1 MITWRRFNRAE
12 PADRPRRLPMKR
24 RVVITAC
31 SAITPIGYG
40 KTAIVESLQQ
50 GRSGVK
56 PLRDD
61 GLLTGH
67 IHSRV
72 FGTVDYPIAYEFSRT
87 HRKTMGPV
95 AFYACQVAKDTLAAS
110 GLTLEFI
117 TSGRLGVAFGST
129 HGSPTIQRE
138 IYKTFFN
145 NLDEKFS
152 SIGAVDYLRSMVH
165 TTAVNITRMFGIT
178 GRVIASS
185 TACTTS
191 SQAIGFG
198 YEMVKYGMQDAM
210 LCGGADE
217 YDTTTVAVFDN
228 LLACSVAYNDSPEC
242 TPRPFD
248 KKRDGLVVGEGG
260 GAVLLEEYE
269 AARKRGAP
277 ILAEVIGFACNNNG
291 GDLILP
297 NLHGITTTLRLALQD
312 AAVSPADVDY
322 ICAHATA
329 TKMGD
334 IIESQ
339 AIEAVYGRGPLVTAL
354 KSYTGHTMGT
364 CGVIELIMTLY
375 MMAEG
380 FLAPTLNLEE
390 VDPRCGMLRHTPGV
404 IAARTRIAAVQNFA
418 FGGVNTCLLV
428 KNGDEAV

>member
-1 MITWRRFNRAE
+1 MN
-12 PADRPRRLPMKR
+12 R

-40 KTAIVESLQQ
+40 KEAILDSLEQ
-50 GRSGVK
+50 GRSGVL

-61 GLLTGH
+61 GLLTNH

-72 FGTVDYPIAYEFSRT
+72 FGTVAYPIDYQFNRSQ
-87 HRKTMGPV
+87 RKTMGPV
-95 AFYACQVAKDTLAAS
+95 AYYACQVARDVLSAS
-110 GLTLEFI
+110 GLTEEFI

-129 HGSPTIQRE
+129 HGSPTVQRE
-138 IYKTFFN
+138 IYKTFFQ
-145 NLDEKFS
+145 NLDTEFS

-191 SQAIGFG
+191 SQAIGYG
-198 YEMVKYGMQDAM
+198 YEMVKFGMQDAM
-210 LCGGADE
+210 ICGGADE

-228 LLACSVAYNDSPEC
+228 LLACSVAYNDTPAK

-248 KKRDGLVVGEGG
+248 RKRDGLVVGEGG

-269 AARKRGAP
+269 AARRRGAP
-277 ILAEVIGFACNNNG
+277 ILAEIIGFACNNNG

-297 NLHGITTTLRLALQD
+297 NLGGITATLRLALAD
-312 AAVSPADVDY
+312 AAIAPADVGF
-322 ICAHATA
+322 ISAHATA

-339 AIEAVYGRGPLVTAL
+339 AIEAVYGDRPFVSGL

-364 CGVIELIMTLY
+364 CGVIEMILSLY
-375 MMAEG
+375 MMEAG
-380 FLAPTLNLEE
+380 FIAPTLNLDE
-390 VDPRCGMLRHTPGV
+390 VDPRCAALRYTPGV
-404 IAARTRIAAVQNFA
+404 IEAKTQIAAVQNFA
-418 FGGVNTCLLV
+418 FGGVNTCILV
-428 KNGDEAV
+428 KNGREAVE

>member
-1 MITWRRFNRAE
+1 
-12 PADRPRRLPMKR
+12 MKR

-40 KTAIVESLQQ
+40 KQAIVDSLRQ
-50 GRSGVK
+50 GRSGVR

-61 GLLTGH
+61 GLLTSH

-72 FGTVDYPIAYEFSRT
+72 FGTVDYPIAYDFTRSQ
-87 HRKTMGPV
+87 RKTMGPV
-95 AFYACQVAKDTLAAS
+95 AYYACQVAKDVLSAS
-110 GLTLEFI
+110 GLTQEFI

-129 HGSPTIQRE
+129 HGSPTVQRD
-138 IYKTFFN
+138 IYKTFFQ
-145 NLDEKFS
+145 NLEDEFS

-198 YEMVKYGMQDAM
+198 YEMIKFGMQDAM

-228 LLACSVAYNDSPEC
+228 LLACSVNYNA
-242 TPRPFD
+242 TPDKTTRPFD
-248 KKRDGLVVGEGG
+248 RKRDGLVVGEGG

-269 AARKRGAP
+269 AAKKRGAP
-277 ILAEVIGFACNNNG
+277 ILAEVIGFSCNNNG

-297 NLHGITTTLRLALQD
+297 NLHGITSTLRLALAD
-312 AAVSPADVDY
+312 AAITAAEVDY
-322 ICAHATA
+322 ISAHATA

-339 AIEAVYGRGPLVTAL
+339 AIEAVYGDRPFVTGL
-354 KSYTGHTMGT
+354 KSYTGHTMGA
-364 CGVIELIMTLY
+364 CGVIELSMLLY
-375 MMAEG
+375 MMEEG
-380 FLAPTLNLEE
+380 FIAPTLNLEE
-390 VDPRCGMLRHTPGV
+390 VDPRCALLRHTPELLQQEMK
-404 IAARTRIAAVQNFA
+404 TAAVQNFA
-418 FGGVNTCLLV
+418 FGGVNTCLLI
-428 KNGDEAV
+428 KNGR

>member
-1 MITWRRFNRAE
+1 MN
-12 PADRPRRLPMKR
+12 R

-31 SAITPIGYG
+31 SAITPIGYR
-40 KTAIVESLQQ
+40 KEDIIDSLRA
-50 GRSGVK
+50 GRSGVR

-61 GLLTGH
+61 GLLSGH

-72 FGTVDYPIAYEFSRT
+72 FGTVDYPIDYAFKRV

-95 AFYACQVAKDTLAAS
+95 AYYACQVAGDVLAQS
-110 GLTLEFI
+110 GLAEEFI

-129 HGSPTIQRE
+129 HGSPTVQRE
-138 IYKTFFN
+138 IYKTFFGD
-145 NLDEKFS
+145 LDNKFS

-198 YEMVKYGMQDAM
+198 YEMIKFGMQDAM
-210 LCGGADE
+210 ICGGADE

-228 LLACSVAYNDSPEC
+228 LLACSVAYNDTPHR

-248 KKRDGLVVGEGG
+248 AARDGLVVGEGG

-269 AARKRGAP
+269 SAKRRGAP

-297 NLHGITTTLRLALQD
+297 NLDGITATLRLSLED
-312 AAVSPADVDY
+312 AGISADQVDVVS
-322 ICAHATA
+322 AHATA

-334 IIESQ
+334 VIEAQ
-339 AIEAVYGRGPLVTAL
+339 AIAGVYGDGPLVTGL
-354 KSYTGHTMGT
+354 KSYMGHTMGT
-364 CGVIELIMTLY
+364 CGVIELTLLLY
-375 MMAEG
+375 MMEQG
-380 FLAPTLNLEE
+380 FVAPTLNLEQI
-390 VDPRCGMLRHTPGV
+390 DPRCDMIRHALTV
-404 IAARTRIAAVQNFA
+404 IEQPIGIGAVQNFA
-418 FGGVNTCLLV
+418 FGGVNTSLIV
-428 KNGDEAV
+428 RHADKDAT

>member
-1 MITWRRFNRAE
+1 M
-12 PADRPRRLPMKR
+12 PR
-24 RVVITAC
+24 RVVITAS

-40 KTAIVESLQQ
+40 KEAIVQSLRQ
-50 GRSGVK
+50 GQSGVK

-61 GLLTGH
+61 GLLTKH
-67 IHSRV
+67 IHSHV
-72 FGTVDYPIAYEFSRT
+72 FGTVDYPIDYGFKRLY
-87 HRKTMGPV
+87 RKTMGPV
-95 AFYACQVAKDTLAAS
+95 AYYACQVAGDVLTAS
-110 GLTLEFI
+110 GLDKAFI
-117 TSGRLGVAFGST
+117 SSGRLGVAFGST
-129 HGSPTIQRE
+129 HGSPTVQRE

-145 NLDEKFS
+145 ELDEKFS

-165 TTAVNITRMFGIT
+165 TTAVNITRMYGIT

-191 SQAIGFG
+191 SQAVGFG

-228 LLACSVAYNDSPEC
+228 LLACSTAFNETPQC

-248 KKRDGLVVGEGG
+248 ARRDGLVVGEGG

-269 AARKRGAP
+269 AAKRRGAP

-291 GDLILP
+291 GDMILP
-297 NLHGITTTLRLALQD
+297 NLDGITATLRLALAD
-312 AAVSPADVDY
+312 AGIGPRQVDF
-322 ICAHATA
+322 ISAHATA

-334 IIESQ
+334 VIEAQ
-339 AIEAVYGRGPLVTAL
+339 AIDAVYGDGPLVTGL
-354 KSYTGHTMGT
+354 KSYMGHTMGT
-364 CGVIELIMTLY
+364 CGVIELILSCY
-375 MMAEG
+375 MMEQG
-380 FLAPTLNLEE
+380 FIAPTLNLDE
-390 VDPRCGMLRHTPGV
+390 VDPRCAMLRHTRQLTPTAAE
-404 IAARTRIAAVQNFA
+404 IAAIQNFA

-428 KNGDEAV
+428 KNGRALAP